1 MHNYTK
7 NCCILKL
14 FFVLYITMIHVL
26 AQELNNVLAGTSAGL
41 MLSDLGNRM
50 YFPKGII
57 SQGAEAKKYG
67 HKANA
72 TIGVTLKNGKPLIL
86 PGIQEQAPDLTAPQL
101 VAYSPTA
108 GNLELRNL
116 WKEEMIQ
123 KNPTLT
129 NKEFSLPVVVPGL
142 TAGISYLCDLFLSTD
157 DVLLAANPSWDNY
170 ALITNARRNAEM
182 QQFSMFADGG
192 FNVHAF
198 KAAMHKEGKKGLVRL
213 LLNFPQN
220 PSGYSPT
227 EEEAKAI
234 CQIIKETAEE
244 GAHVLV
250 WCDDAYF
257 GLNYEDTIEKQS
269 LFAYLCDIHEHVVAV
284 KIDGPTKED
293 FVWGLRCGFLT
304 FGSKGL
310 NEDHYAAIIKKLM
323 GCIRS
328 SVSSS
333 ATPSQTL
340 MLNAMKKPEIQA
352 QKKEFRGL
360 LEKRYKAV
368 RAFVDKRKDDPNITP
383 LPFNSGY
390 FMSFHC
396 NTIGAE
402 NLRQTLL
409 HEFEIGT
416 ISIDNETLR
425 VAFSSLDVDKIDIV
439 YTALYEAANRLANA

>member
-1 MHNYTK
+1 
-7 NCCILKL
+7 
-14 FFVLYITMIHVL
+14 MIHVL
-26 AQELNNVLAGTSAGL
+26 AQELNSVLAGTSIGF
-41 MLSDLGNRM
+41 MLSDMGSRM

-57 SQGAEAKKYG
+57 AQGGEAKKFG
-67 HKANA
+67 KKANA
-72 TIGVTLKNGKPLIL
+72 TIGVTLKKGTPLIL
-86 PGIQEQAPDLTAPQL
+86 PAIQEQAPSLSAQQL
-101 VAYSPTA
+101 VAYAPTA
-108 GNLELRNL
+108 GDLELRTM

-123 KNPTLT
+123 KNPTLAGK
-129 NKEFSLPVVVPGL
+129 NISLPVVVPGL
-142 TAGISYLCDLFLSTD
+142 TAGISYLCDMFLSTD

-182 QQFSMFADGG
+182 QQFSMFVDGG
-192 FNVHAF
+192 FNLKAF
-198 KAAMHKEGKKGLVRL
+198 KAAMHKEGKKGIVKL

-227 EEEAKAI
+227 ADEAKAI

-244 GAHVLV
+244 GAHVMV

-257 GLNYEDTIEKQS
+257 GLNYEDSIEQQS

-293 FVWGLRCGFLT
+293 FVWGFRCGFLT

-310 NEDHYAAIIKKLM
+310 KDEHYEAIIKKLM

-328 SVSSS
+328 SVSCA
-333 ATPSQTL
+333 ATPSQKIL
-340 MLNAMKKPEIQA
+340 INALKNPDLPK
-352 QKKEFRGL
+352 QKQKFRDL
-360 LEKRYKAV
+360 LELRYKAV
-368 RAFVDKRKDDPNITP
+368 RAFVETKKENQNITP

-396 NTIGAE
+396 NTISAE

-409 HEFEIGT
+409 HEYEIGT
-416 ISIDNETLR
+416 IAIDNETLR
-425 VAFSSLDVDKIDIV
+425 VAFASIDLDQINIV
-439 YTALYEAANRLANA
+439 YTAIYDAANRLANA